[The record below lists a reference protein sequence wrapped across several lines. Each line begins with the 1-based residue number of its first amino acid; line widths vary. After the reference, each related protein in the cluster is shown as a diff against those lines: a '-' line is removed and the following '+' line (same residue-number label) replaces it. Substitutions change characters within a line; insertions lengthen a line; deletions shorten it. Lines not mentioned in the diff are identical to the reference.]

1 MPSFCPTEDRCDHTM
16 DHYVTCVDG
25 EYDSEYEDEY
35 EGDPVSS
42 TEVSHASSTEG
53 NIDCAADVTVLAS
66 GVDL

>member
-1 MPSFCPTEDRCDHTM
+1 M
-16 DHYVTCVDG
+16 TCVDG